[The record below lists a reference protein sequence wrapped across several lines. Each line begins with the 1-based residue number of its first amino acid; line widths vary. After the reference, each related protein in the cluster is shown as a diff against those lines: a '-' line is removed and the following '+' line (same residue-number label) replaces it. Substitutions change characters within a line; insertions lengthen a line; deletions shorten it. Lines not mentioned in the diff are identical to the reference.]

1 MEVVISKKELRT
13 YGKLKVISE
22 IAPIQE
28 RIKMFERMYN
38 CSLEDFEKRLKKREE
53 DFEAW
58 DEYIEWKAYV
68 RTCEELKR
76 KLKEIEN
83 AEGIRIA

>member
-1 MEVVISKKELRT
+1 M
-13 YGKLKVISE
+13 
-22 IAPIQE
+22 
-28 RIKMFERMYN
+28 
-38 CSLEDFEKRLKKREE
+38 KRGLGREE

-76 KLKEIEN
+76 KLKEIEK